1 VAATLRNVDSMREVE
16 AVAHCAI
23 MEAEEYPAAKSVA
36 VEPGGTATVTW
47 TGAGPLPKGE
57 HRVRVSVEGSR
68 GGAVTETL
76 AVR

>member
-1 VAATLRNVDSMREVE
+1 LRNLDPGSEVA

-23 MEAEEYPAAKSVA
+23 MEAGCYPAAKSVP

-47 TGAGPLPKGE
+47 TGDDVLPKGE
-57 HRVRVSVEGSR
+57 HTVRVTVEGAR
-68 GGAVTETL
+68 GGGATGKL